1 MFSSYF
7 LSVSPAVTWLTV
19 YRRLQV
25 RIGRAWTRGDYRTIG
40 EFGADFLKKLSLFYI
55 SNQVLDFSGLKHDI
69 ADLYARGF
77 ASL

>member
-1 MFSSYF
+1 MLESNTDCSHQRPGLTTELIAF
-7 LSVSPAVTWLTV
+7 L
-19 YRRLQV
+19 RK
-25 RIGRAWTRGDYRTIG
+25 
-40 EFGADFLKKLSLFYI
+40 FFKKLSFLCI

>member
-1 MFSSYF
+1 M
-7 LSVSPAVTWLTV
+7 A
-19 YRRLQV
+19 RRASFRRSRCQRV
-25 RIGRAWTRGDYRTIG
+25 IRIARPEARDNYGLNHVFA
-40 EFGADFLKKLSLFYI
+40 EVFLKKLSFYAI

>member
-1 MFSSYF
+1 M
-7 LSVSPAVTWLTV
+7 LAPEA
-19 YRRLQV
+19 
-25 RIGRAWTRGDYRTIG
+25 RGNYG
-40 EFGADFLKKLSLFYI
+40 PNYVFAEVFLKKLSFYAI